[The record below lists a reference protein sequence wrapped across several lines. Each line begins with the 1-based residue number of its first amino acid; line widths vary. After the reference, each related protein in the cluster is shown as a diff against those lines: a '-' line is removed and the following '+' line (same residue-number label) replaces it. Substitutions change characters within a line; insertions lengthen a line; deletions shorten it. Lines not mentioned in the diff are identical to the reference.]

1 MAELIEI
8 LFDRGSAQTG
18 SEGNDRGF
26 FEVICDT
33 PENSENVWLSG
44 FGNFQLQDKSQ
55 RPGRNPKTG
64 ETATIST
71 WRIVMLHASQKLKV
85 RLEIGRERVGLM
97 ESNSCPFRALL
108 SGNLLPQVTAVQS
121 KSASPPLSG
130 SAPAVPFSSASPHKP
145 PTPSLDTE
153 EKTLIALSASTI
165 VTFIAVAVASFLS
178 RRKDKAKAIKEK
190 RDASR

>member
-1 MAELIEI
+1 
-8 LFDRGSAQTG
+8 
-18 SEGNDRGF
+18 
-26 FEVICDT
+26 VICDT

-97 ESNSCPFRALL
+97 ESNSRPFRALHL
-108 SGNLLPQVTAVQS
+108 GEPVAASDRRAV
-121 KSASPPLSG
+121 
-130 SAPAVPFSSASPHKP
+130 
-145 PTPSLDTE
+145 
-153 EKTLIALSASTI
+153 
-165 VTFIAVAVASFLS
+165 
-178 RRKDKAKAIKEK
+178 EK
-190 RDASR
+190 RITTLVG